1 MTDFSKLNITSALL
15 GLKNKDFKS
24 VELTEYFINQIN
36 KKENLNCFITKT
48 FDKAIDMAKKSDEKI
63 IKNRELGSLEGIP
76 IGMKDLFCT
85 KDIRTTAGSKILDS
99 FIPFYES
106 TVSQNLWNSGA
117 VLLGKTNMDEFAM
130 GSANTTSFFGNVIN
144 PLKSKNNDKD
154 LVPGGSSGGS
164 ASSVAAGLCL
174 AATGSDTGG
183 SIRQPASFCGL
194 VGLKPTYGRCS
205 RFGMVAFASS
215 LDQAGPITLTVEDS
229 ARMLQ
234 SMVSYDSKDSTSS
247 KKEMENL
254 LKYKKYDLKGKRVG
268 VPKEYLLEGLNP
280 EIKKAWDLGISWF
293 ESAGSEIVE
302 ISLPNTESA
311 LPTYY
316 IIAPAEASAN
326 LARYDGIRYGFR
338 AEEKSD
344 LTKLY
349 EETRAQGFG
358 KEVKR
363 RLMIGTYVLSAG
375 YYDAYY
381 LKALKVRKLISD
393 DFSKAFERCD
403 LILTP
408 TTPNVAFPIG
418 EKQTDP
424 VEMYLN
430 DVLTVPASLA
440 GLPAISIS
448 ACFNSESLPIG
459 LQIIGKPFEESSI
472 LSAASIIEDS
482 RGF

>member
-1 MTDFSKLNITSALL
+1 MTNFSNLKISSAIK
-15 GLKNKDFKS
+15 GLKNKDFTS
-24 VELTEYFINQIN
+24 LELTEFFIKKIEEN
-36 KKENLNCFITKT
+36 KNLNCFITNT
-48 FDKAIDMAKKSDEKI
+48 FDKAILMAKSSDKKI
-63 IKNRELGSLEGIP
+63 QRDENIRELEGVP

-85 KDIRTTAGSKILDS
+85 DGVRTTAGSKMLEN

-106 TVSQNLWNSGA
+106 TVSNNLWNAGA
-117 VLLGKTNMDEFAM
+117 VMLGKTNMDEFAM
-130 GSANTTSFFGNVIN
+130 GSANTTSYFGNVLN
-144 PLKSKNNDKD
+144 PLNPNLGTND

-164 ASSVAAGLCL
+164 AAAVASGLCL
-174 AATGSDTGG
+174 ASTGSDTGG

-215 LDQAGPITLTVEDS
+215 LDQAGPITHTVED
-229 ARMLQ
+229 AALMLQ
-234 SMVSYDSKDSTSS
+234 CMSGFDTKDSTSS
-247 KKEMENL
+247 KKRTPNYL
-254 LKYKKYDLKGKRVG
+254 DFKKFNVRGKKIG
-268 VPKEYLLEGLNP
+268 IPKEYLIDGLNSD
-280 EIKKAWDLGISWF
+280 IKKVWDEGIGWF
-293 ESAGSEIVE
+293 SSSGAKIVD
-302 ISLPNTESA
+302 ISLPHTKSA

-326 LARYDGIRYGFR
+326 LARYDGVRYGYR
-338 AEEKSD
+338 QSGKD
-344 LTKLY
+344 LRDLY
-349 EETRAQGFG
+349 QKTRRTGFG

-381 LKALKVRKLISD
+381 LKALKVRKLISK
-393 DFSKAFERCD
+393 DFEDAFNGCD
-403 LILTP
+403 LIFTP

-424 VEMYLN
+424 IEMYLN

-440 GLPAISIS
+440 GLPAISIPS
-448 ACFNSESLPIG
+448 GYNKENLPVG
-459 LQIIGKPFEESSI
+459 LQIIGKPFDEISV
-472 LSAASIIEDS
+472 LGAANLIENA

>member
-1 MTDFSKLNITSALL
+1 
-15 GLKNKDFKS
+15 
-24 VELTEYFINQIN
+24 
-36 KKENLNCFITKT
+36 
-48 FDKAIDMAKKSDEKI
+48 
-63 IKNRELGSLEGIP
+63 
-76 IGMKDLFCT
+76 MKDLFCT

-247 KKEMENL
+247 KKEIENL
-254 LKYKKYDLKGKRVG
+254 LNYKKYDLKGKRVG
-268 VPKEYLLEGLNP
+268 VPKEYLLDGLNP

-293 ESAGSEIVE
+293 KSVGSEIVE

-344 LTKLY
+344 LTQLY

-381 LKALKVRKLISD
+381 LKALKSTKINFR
-393 DFSKAFERCD
+393 
-403 LILTP
+403 
-408 TTPNVAFPIG
+408 
-418 EKQTDP
+418 
-424 VEMYLN
+424 
-430 DVLTVPASLA
+430 
-440 GLPAISIS
+440 
-448 ACFNSESLPIG
+448 
-459 LQIIGKPFEESSI
+459 
-472 LSAASIIEDS
+472 
-482 RGF
+482 

>member
-1 MTDFSKLNITSALL
+1 MTDFSKLNIRSALK
-15 GLKNKDFKS
+15 GLKNKEFTS
-24 VELTEYFINQIN
+24 TELTEFFIKKIESNN
-36 KKENLNCFITKT
+36 KLNCFITNT
-48 FDKAIDMAKKSDEKI
+48 FDIALEMAKKSDLKI
-63 IKNRELGSLEGIP
+63 QKNENIGPLQGIP

-85 KDIRTTAGSKILDS
+85 KNVRTTAGSKILEK
-99 FIPFYES
+99 FVPFYES

-144 PLKSKNNDKD
+144 PIKSKNNPKE

-164 ASSVAAGLCL
+164 AASVASYQCL

-229 ARMLQ
+229 AIMLQ

-247 KKEMENL
+247 KKEIPDFLDFKNF
-254 LKYKKYDLKGKRVG
+254 DCKGKKIG
-268 VPKEYLLEGLNP
+268 IPKEYSLDGLNS
-280 EIKKAWDLGISWF
+280 EIKKIWDNGINWLK
-293 ESAGSEIVE
+293 SAGAEIID
-302 ISLPNTESA
+302 ISLPHTESA

-326 LARYDGIRYGFR
+326 LARYDGIRYGYR
-338 AEEKSD
+338 AENKSELND
-344 LTKLY
+344 LY
-349 EETRAQGFG
+349 EYTRAEGFG

-393 DFSKAFERCD
+393 DFAKVFKECD
-403 LILTP
+403 VILTP

-418 EKQTDP
+418 EKQSDP
-424 VEMYLN
+424 IEMYLN

-448 ACFNSESLPIG
+448 SGFNKEQLPVG
-459 LQIIGKPFEESSI
+459 LQIIGTPFDEVSI
-472 LSAASIIEDS
+472 LGVAKTIEDS

>member
-1 MTDFSKLNITSALL
+1 MTDFSKLNIRSALN
-15 GLKNKDFKS
+15 GLKNKEFTS
-24 VELTEYFINQIN
+24 TELTEFFIKKIESN
-36 KKENLNCFITKT
+36 KKLNCFITNT
-48 FDKAIDMAKKSDEKI
+48 FDIALEMAKKSDVKI
-63 IKNRELGSLEGIP
+63 QKNENIGPLQGIP

-85 KDIRTTAGSKILDS
+85 KNVRTTAGSKILEK
-99 FIPFYES
+99 FVPFYES

-144 PLKSKNNDKD
+144 PIKSKKNSKE

-164 ASSVAAGLCL
+164 AASVASFQCL

-205 RFGMVAFASS
+205 RFGMIAFASS

-229 ARMLQ
+229 ALMLQ

-247 KKEMENL
+247 KKEIPDFLDFKNF
-254 LKYKKYDLKGKRVG
+254 DCKGKKIG
-268 VPKEYLLEGLNP
+268 IPKEYSLDGLNP
-280 EIKKAWDLGISWF
+280 EIKKVWDNGINWLK
-293 ESAGSEIVE
+293 SAGAEIVD
-302 ISLPNTESA
+302 ISLPHTESA

-326 LARYDGIRYGFR
+326 LARYAGIRYGYR
-338 AEEKSD
+338 AENKSD
-344 LTKLY
+344 LNDLY
-349 EETRAQGFG
+349 EYTRAEGFG

-393 DFSKAFERCD
+393 DFAKVFKECD
-403 LILTP
+403 VILTP

-418 EKQTDP
+418 EKQSDP
-424 VEMYLN
+424 IEMYLN

-448 ACFNSESLPIG
+448 SGFNKEQLPVG
-459 LQIIGKPFEESSI
+459 LQIIGKPFDEVSI
-472 LSAASIIEDS
+472 LGVAKTIEDS

>member
-1 MTDFSKLNITSALL
+1 MNDFENMSISSALE
-15 GLKNKDFKS
+15 GLTNKKFTS
-24 VELTEYFINQIN
+24 LELTEFFIKKIENN
-36 KKENLNCFITKT
+36 KDLNCFITST
-48 FDKAIDMAKKSDEKI
+48 FDKAIDMAKVSDQKI
-63 IKNRELGSLEGIP
+63 KENETRPLEGIP

-85 KDIRTTAGSKILDS
+85 NGVRTTAGSKILEN
-99 FIPFYES
+99 FVPFYES
-106 TVSQNLWNSGA
+106 TVSNNLWNSGA
-117 VLLGKTNMDEFAM
+117 IMLGKTNMDEFAM

-144 PLKSKNNDKD
+144 PLGSKVNKE

-164 ASSVAAGLCL
+164 ASAVSSGLCL
-174 AATGSDTGG
+174 GSTGSDTGG

-205 RFGMVAFASS
+205 RFGMIAFASS
-215 LDQAGPITLTVEDS
+215 LDQAGPITKTVEDS
-229 ARMLQ
+229 ALMLQ
-234 SMVSYDSKDSTSS
+234 AMVSYDKRDSTSS
-247 KKEMENL
+247 RQNIPDFSDFKKL
-254 LKYKKYDLKGKRVG
+254 SIKGKRIG
-268 VPKEYLLEGLNP
+268 IPKEYMIDGLNSD
-280 EIKKAWDLGISWF
+280 IKKIWDSGISWF
-293 ESAGSEIVE
+293 KSEGAEILE
-302 ISLPNTESA
+302 ISLPHTKSA

-338 AEEKSD
+338 HNADD
-344 LTKLY
+344 LNDLY
-349 EETRAQGFG
+349 QKTRGLGFG

-381 LKALKVRKLISD
+381 LKALKVRKLISR
-393 DFSKAFERCD
+393 DFEDSFQKCD

-418 EKQTDP
+418 EKQTNP
-424 VEMYLN
+424 IEMYLN

-440 GLPAISIS
+440 GLPAISVPS
-448 ACFNSESLPIG
+448 GFNSEKLPVG
-459 LQIIGKPFEESSI
+459 LQLIGKPFDEISVLAAGAVIEE
-472 LSAASIIEDS
+472 S

>member
-247 KKEMENL
+247 KKEIENL
-254 LKYKKYDLKGKRVG
+254 LNYKKYDLKGKRVG
-268 VPKEYLLEGLNP
+268 VPKEYLLDGLNP

-293 ESAGSEIVE
+293 KSVGSEIIE

-344 LTKLY
+344 LTQLY

-393 DFSKAFERCD
+393 DFSKAF
-403 LILTP
+403 
-408 TTPNVAFPIG
+408 
-418 EKQTDP
+418 
-424 VEMYLN
+424 
-430 DVLTVPASLA
+430 
-440 GLPAISIS
+440 
-448 ACFNSESLPIG
+448 
-459 LQIIGKPFEESSI
+459 
-472 LSAASIIEDS
+472 
-482 RGF
+482 